1 MLQNIFIYVQKRV
14 TLTNHYK
21 FYIEN
26 LSHHL
31 FSSTVPLL
39 GPKLF
44 EVISNFITNTPI
56 ANESNLNNIIFIIT
70 RRKLE
75 YLMLMNTK
83 ILIYIFL
90 NIGT

>member
-39 GPKLF
+39 APKLF
-44 EVISNFITNTPI
+44 EV
-56 ANESNLNNIIFIIT
+56 IIT